1 MRICCDSQNIDVMK
15 GVVTDLHKFYFL
27 TYDRRDEK
35 QNEEGIYEEGI
46 YEAYRLIM
54 EFDLKRE

>member
-1 MRICCDSQNIDVMK
+1 MK